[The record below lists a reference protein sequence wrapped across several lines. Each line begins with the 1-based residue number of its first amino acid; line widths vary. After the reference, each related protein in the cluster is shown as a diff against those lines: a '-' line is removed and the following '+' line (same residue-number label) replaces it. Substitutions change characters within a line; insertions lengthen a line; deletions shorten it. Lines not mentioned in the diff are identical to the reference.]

1 MKHRALDEVYCSVAR
16 TWAVLGDRWT
26 MLLLREAFRGTAR
39 FDAFQSR
46 LEIGRTVLS
55 ERLNRLVDEGV
66 FERVPY
72 SDRPQRFEYKL
83 TRKGLDL
90 YPVLLALMEWGD
102 RYKVSDPP
110 VRLFHKACGEE
121 AEPYLVCSHC
131 AEPVGYGDLRAEYAP
146 GAW

>member
-16 TWAVLGDRWT
+16 TWSVLGGRWT
-26 MLLLREAFRGTAR
+26 MLILREAFRGTAR
-39 FDAFQSR
+39 FDTFQSR
-46 LEIGRTVLS
+46 LEIGRTLLA
-55 ERLNRLVDEGV
+55 ERLGRLVEEEI
-66 FERVPY
+66 FERVRY
-72 SDRPQRFEYKL
+72 SERPERFEYKL

-102 RYKVSDPP
+102 RYKVEDPP

-121 AEPYLVCSHC
+121 ADPHLVCGHC
-131 AEPVGYGDLRAEYAP
+131 AEPVSYGDLRAEYAP